1 MPQDVRSEQ
10 RGNSDRRT
18 GWRRAADR
26 WLAVACLGASAL
38 GGLILS
44 SIGCTDSA
52 PPPPPKQSSLKLEE
66 LLAQPS
72 DSGGDSRASEGVDSD
87 IRLRTMV
94 DTGIDFHHQS
104 GNSDERPFPAA
115 NGSGVAAFDYD
126 LDGHA
131 DLFFANGTKFP
142 VDLGNRQ
149 HVDALYRNRSQ
160 WQFQKVSAVSGVDY
174 SGYSAGVTVGDYN
187 HDGFPD
193 LYVTCYGENRLYE
206 NQGDGSF
213 LERAELAGVNDSNWG
228 TSAVWF
234 DLNNDG
240 LLDLYVGN
248 YGIWSLETNKFCHGH
263 RQDIRI
269 FCSPTSVDPAPDFLF
284 LNRGDGTFEDISAA
298 SQVTRRMSRTQ
309 GVLAADFNG
318 DGWVDLYLGNDMH
331 ANSLFLNRQDGTF
344 ADETDVSGVGYSSD
358 GKTQAGMGV
367 AVADVNHNLDL
378 EIFVTNYMAEN
389 NNLYQQRSPGRYGDQ
404 SNVQGLAADSLS
416 WVGWGTA
423 FVDLDLDRW
432 PDLIVTNGHTDDNK
446 PNQPYAQPAFV
457 WQNNKGRFNKIS
469 SASGDYLAGTH
480 VGRGLAVVDLDNDGR
495 PDLAFAH
502 LGFPPAVVRN
512 ETPTEQPWV
521 LELEGAAANRD
532 AVGAT
537 VTIKSTQGTT
547 IHHRVGG
554 GSYLSHSESRMWIP
568 YESGGVQATIRW
580 QDGQTSMVDLDTLP
594 RGQTL
599 VLRQVP

>member
-1 MPQDVRSEQ
+1 MPQDVHCEQ
-10 RGNSDRRT
+10 RRNVDECVGGRRFVNL
-18 GWRRAADR
+18 WRTVGRLGGFA
-26 WLAVACLGASAL
+26 LAGLVLGAL
-38 GGLILS
+38 
-44 SIGCTDSA
+44 GCTDSSA
-52 PPPPPKQSSLKLEE
+52 PPRPKQSSLKLEE
-66 LLAQPS
+66 LLAKPS
-72 DSGGDSRASEGVDSD
+72 DGAAEVPVSSGVDSN
-87 IRLRTMV
+87 IRLRTML
-94 DTGIDFHHQS
+94 DTGIDFQHQS

-126 LDGHA
+126 LDGQS
-131 DLFFANGTKFP
+131 DLFFANGTTFP
-142 VDLGNRQ
+142 INLENRR
-149 HVDALYRNRSQ
+149 HLDALYRNRGE
-160 WQFQKVSAVSGVDY
+160 WKFQNASNVSGLDH

-213 LERAELAGVNDSNWG
+213 LERAAGAGVNDSNWG

-263 RQDIRI
+263 TPETRI

-344 ADETDVSGVGYSSD
+344 ADETDISGVGYSSD

-367 AVADVNHNLDL
+367 AVADINHNLDL

-423 FVDLDLDRW
+423 FVDFDLDRW

-446 PNQPYAQPAFV
+446 PNQPYAQPAFI
-457 WQNNKGRFNKIS
+457 WQNRAGRFSRIS
-469 SASGDYLAGTH
+469 AASGDYLAGAH
-480 VGRGLAVVDLDNDGR
+480 VGRGLSVVDLDNDAR

-521 LELEGAAANRD
+521 LELEGVAANRD

-537 VTIKSTQGTT
+537 VTIKSAQGTT

-554 GSYLSHSESRMWIP
+554 GSYLSHSQNRVWVP
-568 YESGGVQATIRW
+568 FESGGVEATIRW
-580 QDGQTSMVDLDTLP
+580 QDGQSSTVALDTLP

>member
-1 MPQDVRSEQ
+1 
-10 RGNSDRRT
+10 
-18 GWRRAADR
+18 
-26 WLAVACLGASAL
+26 
-38 GGLILS
+38 
-44 SIGCTDSA
+44 
-52 PPPPPKQSSLKLEE
+52 
-66 LLAQPS
+66 
-72 DSGGDSRASEGVDSD
+72 
-87 IRLRTMV
+87 MV

-131 DLFFANGTKFP
+131 DLFYANGTKFP

-269 FCSPTSVDPAPDFLF
+269 FCSPTSVDPAPDCLF
-284 LNRGDGTFEDISAA
+284 LNRGDGTRDDISAA

-309 GVLAADFNG
+309 GVLAADLNG

-331 ANSLFLNRQDGTF
+331 SNSLFLNRQDGTF

-367 AVADVNHNLDL
+367 AVADSFFWSFAASARRANVV
-378 EIFVTNYMAEN
+378 EIVCKSSCSLPFLPLPHMVSILSLWPVIVSTSVLVSSYEVCFQHHRPAAVAPATFAVC
-389 NNLYQQRSPGRYGDQ
+389 LQRAVLREPYVMG
-404 SNVQGLAADSLS
+404 SNRL
-416 WVGWGTA
+416 
-423 FVDLDLDRW
+423 
-432 PDLIVTNGHTDDNK
+432 
-446 PNQPYAQPAFV
+446 
-457 WQNNKGRFNKIS
+457 
-469 SASGDYLAGTH
+469 
-480 VGRGLAVVDLDNDGR
+480 
-495 PDLAFAH
+495 
-502 LGFPPAVVRN
+502 
-512 ETPTEQPWV
+512 V
-521 LELEGAAANRD
+521 LEVLC
-532 AVGAT
+532 
-537 VTIKSTQGTT
+537 
-547 IHHRVGG
+547 
-554 GSYLSHSESRMWIP
+554 
-568 YESGGVQATIRW
+568 
-580 QDGQTSMVDLDTLP
+580 VDP
-594 RGQTL
+594 
-599 VLRQVP
+599 

>member
-1 MPQDVRSEQ
+1 MPQDVRCKQ
-10 RGNSDRRT
+10 LRNGDRYT
-18 GWRRAADR
+18 GGWPVFDRWRAAI
-26 WLAVACLGASAL
+26 CLGGSVLVGVAL
-38 GGLILS
+38 STL
-44 SIGCTDSA
+44 GCTDS
-52 PPPPPKQSSLKLEE
+52 PPPTPPKQSSLKLEE
-66 LLAQPS
+66 LLGKPGE
-72 DSGGDSRASEGVDSD
+72 GGEQARASAGVDSN
-87 IRLRTMV
+87 IRLRTVV
-94 DTGIDFHHQS
+94 DTGIDFQHQS

-126 LDGHA
+126 LDGQS
-131 DLFFANGTKFP
+131 DLFFANGTTFP
-142 VDLGNRQ
+142 IDLANRR
-149 HVDALYRNRSQ
+149 HVDALYRNQGAWR
-160 WQFQKVSAVSGVDY
+160 FQNVSAATGVDH

-213 LERAELAGVNDSNWG
+213 LERAAGAGVNDSNWG

-263 RQDIRI
+263 TEKTRI

-309 GVLAADFNG
+309 GVLAGDFNS

-331 ANSLFLNRQDGTF
+331 ANSLFLNRRDGTF
-344 ADETDVSGVGYSSD
+344 ADETDVSGAGYSSD

-367 AVADVNHNLDL
+367 AAADINHNLDL

-423 FVDLDLDRW
+423 FVDFDLDRW

-457 WQNNKGRFNKIS
+457 WQNVKGRFSKIS
-469 SASGDYLAGTH
+469 AASGDYLAGAH

-502 LGFPPAVVRN
+502 LGFPPALVRN
-512 ETPTEQPWV
+512 ETATEQPWV
-521 LELEGAAANRD
+521 LELEGVAANRD

-547 IHHRVGG
+547 IHHRLGG
-554 GSYLSHSESRMWIP
+554 GSYLSHSQNRVWVP
-568 YESGGVQATIRW
+568 FESGGVEATIRW
-580 QDGQTSMVDLDTLP
+580 QDGQTSTVDLSGLP
-594 RGQTL
+594 RGQLL
-599 VLRQVP
+599 VLRQAP